1 MKFRAVQRAYSF
13 RQTRCTGHE
22 PFSYLGGSL
31 FPVVPYLLLPLHIA
45 LILSVGLTLAALFGL
60 GVYKSRL
67 AHGKML
73 RGGLE
78 VVCIGAFSG
87 GAGCVLGSLMPT
99 LLRMAGIKVT

>member
-1 MKFRAVQRAYSF
+1 
-13 RQTRCTGHE
+13 
-22 PFSYLGGSL
+22 
-31 FPVVPYLLLPLHIA
+31 
-45 LILSVGLTLAALFGL
+45 LTLAALFGL

-87 GAGCVLGSLMPT
+87 GAGYVLGSLMPT
-99 LLRMAGIKVT
+99 LLRMAGIKMT